1 MYFYLENKFLKP
13 NKIRKMPTDIF
24 KIEIIVFE
32 NNV

>member
-1 MYFYLENKFLKP
+1 MYFYLENKFLKT